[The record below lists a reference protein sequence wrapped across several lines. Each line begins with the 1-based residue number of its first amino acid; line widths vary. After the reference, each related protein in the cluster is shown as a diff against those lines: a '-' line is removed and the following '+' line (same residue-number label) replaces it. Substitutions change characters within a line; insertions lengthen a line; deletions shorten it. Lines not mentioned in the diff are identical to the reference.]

1 MSHIPESLPKNTFA
15 DIDDQRHVYYNNN
28 LIQITKGNTHSGKI
42 LGKYYIDMTPAIVH
56 YTEQIFGDFD
66 ANGVPMRGRGE
77 FATYSPISI
86 AQYGL
91 ILHDIWTEH
100 KHLFDYKNVM
110 TECLQWFEKNKH
122 AFQSMYVWRNPR
134 KGDHYPLEPNWTS
147 AMAQGEIIS
156 FYLRMYQILKDES
169 LLETAQKAYK
179 YMKIEVKD
187 GGVCRYDEHGDL
199 WLEEYPTNDRP
210 SYVLNGFIYAVF
222 GLFDLYRVTG
232 DTEVKKDI
240 DACILTLKKNIHT
253 YDAGYWSYYDHYYK
267 ELVMY
272 YYQKNVHVPQLEALF
287 GLSKEP
293 IFLKYAV
300 KWKKQ
305 LTWYNYAFVQIM
317 YRLLPRYRKLLQLL
331 KK

>member
-1 MSHIPESLPKNTFA
+1 MIHPKLPKSTISNINQIHTWTKY
-15 DIDDQRHVYYNNN
+15 DNN
-28 LIQITKGNTHSGKI
+28 LTLGVGDIQLSEK
-42 LGKYYIDMTPAIVH
+42 LGKYCINMVPALPN
-56 YTEQIFGDFD
+56 YTNQIFGEFD
-66 ANGVPMRGRGE
+66 KNGIPLIGKGN
-77 FATYSPISI
+77 YSIYFSITI
-86 AQYGL
+86 AQYGF
-91 ILHDIWTEH
+91 ILHDIWIEN
-100 KHLFDYKNVM
+100 KHLTEYYEVM
-110 TECLQWFEKNKH
+110 LNCLDWFENNKEEFNGTF
-122 AFQSMYVWRNPR
+122 AWRCPSE
-134 KGDHYPLEPNWTS
+134 GGHYPMSKGWTS

-169 LLETAQKAYK
+169 LLETARKAYK

-199 WLEEYPTNDRP
+199 WLEEYPTTDRP

-287 GLSKEP
+287 GLTKEP

-305 LTWYNYAFVQIM
+305 LTWYNYTFVQIM
-317 YRLLPRYRKLLQLL
+317 YRVLPRYRKLLQLL